1 MEIKYFQTPIKRKAN
16 EFHSQVRTEQL
27 SKMKATVR
35 AVNEQSTRKQS
46 QNDRFNKLCEKLA
59 INCNNHE
66 AF

>member
-35 AVNEQSTRKQS
+35 AVNEQSMRKQS
-46 QNDRFNKLCEKLA
+46 QNDRFNKLC
-59 INCNNHE
+59 
-66 AF
+66 